1 MAQSLAAGRGFVVAP
16 SLPAVDV
23 PSVPGQDGR
32 RYSKYGLGEPLLL
45 LPAALAGRGN
55 QRLVERLAAYEQ
67 ALFAALAVLF
77 FFLLAGAAGFAEAA
91 AAGFAL
97 VFAFGSPELAYAHDQ
112 FDVTASGAALLA
124 AVWLWLRGSAAGAG
138 AAAAGAL
145 LIRTGNLATVLPL
158 AVWIGLAAP
167 RRLPAFVGPVALAGA
182 LIAGYDLIRFGSIFQ
197 TGYTLAQ
204 DMGRFG
210 VPWTGAAGLLVS
222 PGKGLVWYCPAFA
235 VALAG
240 FPDLYQRRRALAL
253 FCAAALA
260 ANLLFYGAYQFWPGD
275 WAWGPRYLIPVLG
288 LALLPAAE
296 VRAKAALLLAAVL
309 GFAVNLLDV
318 LVDFRN
324 VIASA
329 LLRGH
334 DIYAP
339 SSYWQPADSEI
350 WRQAVAVAQLA
361 AGRGVYPAIYREVDQ
376 ELGLPPTA
384 WWDTWWSID
393 LWWGRWG
400 SLVAAVLL
408 VAVALECARRV
419 GRLARSGKI

>member
-1 MAQSLAAGRGFVVAP
+1 MAQSLVAGQGFVVAP

-23 PSVPGQDGR
+23 PSVPGREGR

-45 LPAALAGRGN
+45 VPAALAGRGN

-67 ALFAALAVLF
+67 ALLAALAVLF
-77 FFLLAGAAGFAEAA
+77 LFLLAGAAGFAEAT
-91 AAGFAL
+91 AAGLAL

-138 AAAAGAL
+138 AGAAAAL
-145 LIRTGNLATVLPL
+145 LIRSGNLATVLPL
-158 AVWIGLAAP
+158 AVWIGLAGP
-167 RRLPAFVGPVALAGA
+167 RRLPAFLAPVALAAA
-182 LIAGYDLIRFGSIFQ
+182 LIAGYDFVRFGSIFQ
-197 TGYTLAQ
+197 TGYTLAP

-210 VPWTGAAGLLVS
+210 APWTGAAGLLVS
-222 PGKGLVWYCPAFA
+222 PGKGLIWYCPAFA
-235 VALAG
+235 LALAG
-240 FPDLYQRRRALAL
+240 FLTFYRRRRGLAL

-275 WAWGPRYLIPVLG
+275 WSWGPRYLIPVLG
-288 LALLPAAE
+288 LALLPVAE
-296 VRAKAALLLAAVL
+296 VRAKTALLLTAVL
-309 GFAVNLLDV
+309 GFAVNLLDI

-324 VIASA
+324 VIANA
-329 LLRGH
+329 ILGGH
-334 DIYAP
+334 DIYAS
-339 SSYWQPADSEI
+339 SSYWQPAESEI

-361 AGRGVYPAIYREVDQ
+361 AGQGVFPAIYREVDL

-400 SLVAAVLL
+400 SLVAAAVL
-408 VAVALECARRV
+408 VMVALECARRV
-419 GRLARSGKI
+419 GRLARSEKI